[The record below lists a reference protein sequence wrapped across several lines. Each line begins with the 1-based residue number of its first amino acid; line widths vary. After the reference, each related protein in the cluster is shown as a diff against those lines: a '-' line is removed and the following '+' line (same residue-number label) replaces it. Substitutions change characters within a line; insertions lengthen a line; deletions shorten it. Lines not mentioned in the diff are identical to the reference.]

1 MINQWILSALF
12 SNRLTDSYCNEVY
25 TVVDGLY
32 IESFIHVYT
41 PYMMLRWVSKWC
53 VKLCT

>member
-1 MINQWILSALF
+1 MINQWVWSALLD
-12 SNRLTDSYCNEVY
+12 SQTDSYCNEVY

-32 IESFIHVYT
+32 IEGFIHDHT
-41 PYMMLRWVSKWC
+41 SYMMLRWVSKWC